1 MLKKDKQSLIL
12 ILLTTLFIISV
23 AVYMFTSPG
32 LLNTVFQVLTI
43 FFGSMAVANFFINR
57 LHQQRYLS
65 HVLHGMVKSQTK
77 LLNEFEKLKEKNS
90 GAATD
95 TQSALDAENEMMKA
109 VIMELAKARGES
121 LEEIYIP
128 EPTNENIE
136 VGEMGEL
143 ILLDDPHEQPQQ
155 KEQPFVSLDRQ
166 ELLFEVKEALKMD
179 RIEVLLQPVVSLP
192 QRKPRFYECFSRLR
206 AEDNSILVPH
216 SYLEVAEHE
225 GLISAVDNALL
236 FRCIQMVR
244 KAKKRHVDIG
254 FFCNVSSAS
263 LADENFI
270 ESFIEFIEANPELK
284 PWLILEVR
292 ENALFS
298 QEPKVQEALRKIAKI
313 NCTFSLDQLES
324 LDLNTGV
331 LKDLGVKFVKID
343 SDQLVVKNNDEYEK
357 LQSLRKKLESLRID
371 VIATKIENEAR
382 VKEILDFNVDYGQG
396 YLFSAPR
403 ISRI

>member
-1 MLKKDKQSLIL
+1 MLKKDKQSLML
-12 ILLTTLFIISV
+12 ICLTILFIISV
-23 AVYMFTSPG
+23 ALYMLTSPG
-32 LLNTVFQVLTI
+32 LVNTIAQVLSI
-43 FFGSMAVANFFINR
+43 LFGSMAVASFFITR

-65 HVLHGMVKSQTK
+65 HVLHGMVRSQTK
-77 LLNEFEKLKEKNS
+77 LLNEFEQLKAKNP
-90 GAATD
+90 GASD
-95 TQSALDAENEMMKA
+95 TQGALDAENEMMKA
-109 VIMELAKARGES
+109 VILELAKARGEN
-121 LEEIYIP
+121 LEEIQIP

-143 ILLDDPHEQPQQ
+143 ILLDDPHEQPHQ
-155 KEQPFVSLDRQ
+155 KEQSYASLDRQ

-284 PWLILEVR
+284 PWLILEVK
-292 ENALFS
+292 ENAIYS
-298 QEPKVQEALRKIAKI
+298 QDPKVQKALKKIAKV

-324 LDLNTGV
+324 LDLDTDV
-331 LKDLGVKFVKID
+331 LKGIGVKFVKIN
-343 SDQLVVKNNDEYEK
+343 SDQLVVKDNEAYEK
-357 LQSLRKKLESLRID
+357 LQALRKKLESLRID

-382 VKEILDFNVDYGQG
+382 VKDILDFNVDYGQG